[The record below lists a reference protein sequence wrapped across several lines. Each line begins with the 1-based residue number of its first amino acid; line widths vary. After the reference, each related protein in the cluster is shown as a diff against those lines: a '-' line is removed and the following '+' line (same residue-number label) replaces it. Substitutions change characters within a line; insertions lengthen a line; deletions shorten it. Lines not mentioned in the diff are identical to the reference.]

1 MALAVNR
8 TGVIFKKCDLS
19 NHKPDINKNCAAGT
33 CQHTCDKPDRC
44 AHAWTLRSW
53 GNGAQREKSIK
64 DTVNENTGRVNYG
77 SGKKLAQDF
86 QLKLTV
92 GKRAGDVVFA
102 DHRRSGKQNL
112 GEAVEAYI
120 SRMAVAF

>member
-1 MALAVNR
+1 V
-8 TGVIFKKCDLS
+8 S
-19 NHKPDINKNCAAGT
+19 
-33 CQHTCDKPDRC
+33 
-44 AHAWTLRSW
+44 
-53 GNGAQREKSIK
+53 
-64 DTVNENTGRVNYG
+64 YG

-102 DHRRSGKQNL
+102 DHSRSGKQNF
-112 GEAVEAYI
+112 GEAVEAYS